1 MRRRPRSV
9 RLAAVPLLAAS
20 LVAGMFAPEG
30 PADALPAT
38 NAPVVQLLRVVP
50 TSPFAGGR
58 RSLLDNEGSA
68 FVRRDRSLWI
78 VDDDGELL
86 IEMNVRTGKVKRT
99 FDRDELAA
107 VHREKRGKKHG
118 KKAGKH
124 RINDLEAVAYYR
136 RKDQLFVFSGVC
148 CSPSEKPTAFR
159 LKRKRGKLRLDS
171 YLPLPKGSDFT
182 AAAWNPRKRRVY
194 VGVGSTIWPYRYKR
208 KGVWSP
214 ISVPGLTD
222 ITGMSFTGDG
232 KGLLVARSPSV
243 VSLVDWKSRTLVPG
257 WTLYVAGAGV
267 VDIRAVEMVRGRMW
281 VSDGYDLRA
290 PGDPLD
296 HGIFV
301 FSIS

>member
-124 RINDLEAVAYYR
+124 RINDLEAVAYDR

-171 YLPLPKGSDFT
+171 YLPPPQGQRLHG
-182 AAAWNPRKRRVY
+182 RRVE
-194 VGVGSTIWPYRYKR
+194 P
-208 KGVWSP
+208 P
-214 ISVPGLTD
+214 
-222 ITGMSFTGDG
+222 
-232 KGLLVARSPSV
+232 
-243 VSLVDWKSRTLVPG
+243 
-257 WTLYVAGAGV
+257 
-267 VDIRAVEMVRGRMW
+267 E
-281 VSDGYDLRA
+281 A
-290 PGDPLD
+290 PGVRRSRQHDLAVPLQAQGCRVAHLRPGPD
-296 HGIFV
+296 RHHRDV
-301 FSIS
+301 VHR